1 MMLERGVSQMNLQ
14 GILLLVPGA
23 FFAPIIH
30 EFIKARISAAL
41 GDPTPKKNG
50 FLTLNPFKYFEPIGF
65 FLLLFFHVGWGRPV
79 PTSPFYYKNKRQGV
93 LLVHGVPMLVNLI
106 LGMVAIFLVNILSIS
121 GIPGNILYGFGL
133 LSIRLAVFNLF
144 PIAPL
149 AMNKIVQIY
158 SSPSTAMWFNNYEKP
173 LQIVLFLLLLFGI
186 VGLIVG
192 SVSSIFIFA
201 VSI

>member
-1 MMLERGVSQMNLQ
+1 MNLQ